1 MGRGSGFI
9 AMHASLASGQ
19 IDICLIPEV
28 SFNLHGPDGVLTHL
42 KHLLETKGSAIIC
55 VAEGTG
61 QNFVQKTNATDAS
74 DGICCTV
81 LGQNTF
87 LGAFA
92 GYSGITVGI
101 CNTLILTIS
110 QAGRP

>member
-74 DGICCTV
+74 GNIY
-81 LGQNTF
+81 LE
-87 LGAFA
+87 
-92 GYSGITVGI
+92 
-101 CNTLILTIS
+101 TLVCIFKKRLKKIQWDWCS
-110 QAGRP
+110 C